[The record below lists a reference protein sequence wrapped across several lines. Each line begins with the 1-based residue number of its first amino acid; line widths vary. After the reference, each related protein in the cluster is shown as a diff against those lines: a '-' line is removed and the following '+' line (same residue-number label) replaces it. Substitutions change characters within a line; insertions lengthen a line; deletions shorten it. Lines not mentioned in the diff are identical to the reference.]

1 MPRYRF
7 HLFSIHQR
15 NFASCWF
22 FFDFSILKKV
32 VRDGQVEQCIHEYFS
47 SIGVIFS
54 VTTFYILKFVCSPH
68 SFLRDFLTDQRQ
80 RWALSFKMSIKFH
93 YYIVHIRRPGNV
105 TRFRISVVPS
115 HTFAQSWNAHL
126 LSRRCANKFQI
137 CRDYRYQVCS
147 IRVLFVPFMRIL
159 FDDISLLGIHG

>member
-1 MPRYRF
+1 M
-7 HLFSIHQR
+7 L
-15 NFASCWF
+15 
-22 FFDFSILKKV
+22 
-32 VRDGQVEQCIHEYFS
+32 RDGQTEQCIHEYFS

-54 VTTFYILKFVCSPH
+54 VTTFYILKFVCSQH

-115 HTFAQSWNAHL
+115 HTLTQSRTPSFSTIRKQISVLSWLSVSSLFHTGSFCSFYADIVRRRISSWHWRLILLVCFRGRLAFFGLTLGLFA
-126 LSRRCANKFQI
+126 
-137 CRDYRYQVCS
+137 
-147 IRVLFVPFMRIL
+147 
-159 FDDISLLGIHG
+159 ISSGS